1 MKPKASAAATYTLL
15 PIGIVRSELAAI
27 RDAPNFYTEGAPP
40 AVIEV
45 NPVYERGLSRMK
57 VGDEII
63 VITWLHRARRNVLRV
78 RPEDDPAQPITGVFS
93 TRSPG
98 RPNPLGLH
106 RVKVLD
112 IRGCRIRIGPI
123 EVVDET
129 PVLDIKPA
137 VAEADDS

>member
-1 MKPKASAAATYTLL
+1 MKHNASPAPTYTLL
-15 PIGIVRSELAAI
+15 PIGIIRSDLKAI
-27 RDAPNFYTEGAPP
+27 RAAPNFYTEGAPP
-40 AVIEV
+40 AIIEV

-63 VITWLHRARRNVLRV
+63 VITWLHRARRELLRV
-78 RPEDDPAQPITGVFS
+78 RPEDDPSQPITGVFS

-106 RVKVLD
+106 RVKVLE
-112 IRGCRIRIGPI
+112 IRGCRIRIGAI

-129 PVLDIKPA
+129 PVLDIKPVVPA
-137 VAEADDS
+137 ADDS